1 MPLGMPGGRE
11 REILTAIVETFIAS
25 GEPVGSRTIA
35 RASREGLSAATIRNV
50 MADLTDAGF
59 LEQPHTSAG
68 RVPTAEAYRY
78 YVEQLSGE
86 AHLSRENESII
97 QDTLTGVSDVQEFME
112 RTSHVL
118 SLISHGVGVTVA
130 GMAAMTGPRN
140 ALDHVYFS
148 RLGDQKVLAVVV
160 TRSGV
165 VRDRV
170 LRLDIPQSDLDLA
183 ARYLNENFRGW
194 TMEDMRAELERRIET
209 ERGEYRELMKSIE
222 RLYQQGAL
230 AAHSGSDV
238 VFVEGAANL
247 VASELAAGGK
257 DRQRLEEMLRTL
269 EEKEKVVRLLG
280 AYLDTKTEAVR
291 VVIGLDEALPG
302 TGSAFSAGPGSAGA
316 ASSSLSS
323 SSSSSSSLQNFVLIG
338 APARVG
344 GEVRGSLAV
353 IGPTRLD
360 YQHTMS
366 AVSYIAR
373 MFDKILNESE

>member
-1 MPLGMPGGRE
+1 MPPGPPVGRE

-35 RASREGLSAATIRNV
+35 RSSREGLSPATVRNV
-50 MADLTDAGF
+50 MADLADAGY

-86 AHLSRENESII
+86 AHLSHENQGII
-97 QDTLTGVSDVQEFME
+97 QDTLTGVTDVEEFME

-130 GMAAMTGPRN
+130 STGPRN
-140 ALDHVYFS
+140 ALEHVYFS

-170 LRLDIPQSDLDLA
+170 LRMDIPQADLDLA
-183 ARYLNENFRGW
+183 ARYLNDNFRGW

-209 ERGEYRELMKSIE
+209 ERGEYQALMKSIE

-230 AAHSGSDV
+230 ESNEANDV

-247 VASELAAGGK
+247 VTGEK
-257 DRQRLEEMLRTL
+257 DRQRLQEMLRTL
-269 EEKEKVVRLLG
+269 EEKEKVIKLLG
-280 AYLDTKTEAVR
+280 AYLDTRQEAVR
-291 VVIGLDEALPG
+291 VVIGLDEALP
-302 TGSAFSAGPGSAGA
+302 
-316 ASSSLSS
+316 
-323 SSSSSSSLQNFVLIG
+323 SSSLQNFVLIG
-338 APARVG
+338 APARVA

-373 MFDKILNESE
+373 LFDKLLNESE

>member
-1 MPLGMPGGRE
+1 M
-11 REILTAIVETFIAS
+11 
-25 GEPVGSRTIA
+25 GSRTIA
-35 RASREGLSAATIRNV
+35 RSSREGLSAATIRNV
-50 MADLTDAGF
+50 MADLTDAGY

-68 RVPTAEAYRY
+68 RVPTPEAYRY

-97 QDTLTGVSDVQEFME
+97 QDTLTGVADVQEFME

-118 SLISHGVGVTVA
+118 SLISHSVGVTIA
-130 GMAAMTGPRN
+130 TSGPRN
-140 ALDHVYFS
+140 ALEHVYFS

-170 LRLDIPQSDLDLA
+170 LRLDIPQADLDLA

-194 TMEDMRAELERRIET
+194 TMEDMRVELARRIEG
-209 ERGEYRELMKSIE
+209 ERSEYDRLMKSLE
-222 RLYQQGAL
+222 QLYKQGAL
-230 AAHSGSDV
+230 AGTEGTET

-247 VASELAAGGK
+247 LTGED
-257 DRQRLEEMLRTL
+257 DRQRLQDLLRTL
-269 EEKEKVVRLLG
+269 EEKEKVVKLLS
-280 AYLDTKTEAVR
+280 AYLDTRQEAVR
-291 VVIGLDEALPG
+291 VVIGLDEALP
-302 TGSAFSAGPGSAGA
+302 A
-316 ASSSLSS
+316 
-323 SSSSSSSLQNFVLIG
+323 SSLQNFVLIG

-344 GEVRGSLAV
+344 GEVVGSLAV

-366 AVSYIAR
+366 AVSYITR
-373 MFDKILNESE
+373 LFDKLLNESE